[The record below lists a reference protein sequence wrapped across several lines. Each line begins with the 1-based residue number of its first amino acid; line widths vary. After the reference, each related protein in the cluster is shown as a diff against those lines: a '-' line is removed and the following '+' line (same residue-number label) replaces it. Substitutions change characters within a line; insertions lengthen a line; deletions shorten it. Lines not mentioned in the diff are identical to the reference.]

1 MTQEFLLSN
10 ADQFLGKQIALT
22 DWLTINQDQVDRF
35 GEVTRWTPWMHTDPV
50 RCAEESPYG
59 GTLVHGFFIVSLI
72 TYFMEGAGVRPKDG
86 AYSLN
91 YGMDKVRVLRPV
103 ITGSGVCLRDRIK
116 LIGVTDRGEGK
127 RLLKTSHEFEVE
139 GQKGP
144 SVYVEYL
151 NFWFPKAQDQV
162 ANH

>member
-1 MTQEFLLSN
+1 MAQEFLLSN
-10 ADQFLGKQIALT
+10 ADKFVGQQIALT
-22 DWLTINQDQVDRF
+22 DWLTIDQEQVDRF
-35 GEVTRWTPWMHTDPV
+35 GEVTRWTPWMHTNPK

-91 YGMDKVRVLRPV
+91 YGMDKVLVLRPV
-103 ITGSGVCLRDRIK
+103 ITGDGVRIRHRVK
-116 LIGVTDRGEGK
+116 LIGVTDRGDAK

-139 GQKGP
+139 GQQGP

-151 NFWFPKAQDQV
+151 NFWFPKSTDTTFNQ
-162 ANH
+162 